1 MALQTRNHFGAMAT
15 EPPEDRED
23 AVSMARRRLI
33 RRETRLRAEVRE
45 AGVKDE
51 RRFERSGEPWRSPV
65 VSGDPPGEPGSADGN

>member
-15 EPPEDRED
+15 EPREDRED

-51 RRFERSGEPWRSPV
+51 RRFERVLRTATSESG
-65 VSGDPPGEPGSADGN
+65 GLGGSFVRLGQRG